1 MTATGRLFWIETRR
15 SIGLL
20 AFPVLAGL
28 AWLAWYLN
36 QRSAETHQGI
46 TVWPQ
51 TSIDIAFA
59 VALVGPAAGGLA
71 AWVAG
76 RDRRRGLGDLLA
88 TTPAPVTRRE
98 LTLLTAT
105 TIWALLAFVAAGIYQ
120 GIVTAREATW
130 GGPVWPPIFIAGLA
144 ITAQAAIG
152 YAAGSFAGSPLTS
165 RLMAGLVP
173 ILLFG
178 AQVWPTTIRGGDVM
192 LGPTMGTSNYP
203 YENLS
208 PVTVIQ
214 DIGGSV
220 YWSPRMD
227 LFWAAAAWFAG
238 LGAFALAIMVL
249 RRRRR
254 SPVAWGTVVAAVLA
268 LVVGWTQ
275 LVPAQVYAVPP
286 PSRAIAYEPVCTHR
300 SIEICVH
307 PAYESV
313 LDDTADIVDAVVRPL
328 AGLPGFPVRAE
339 QVRPDREGEAIFGPQ
354 ALGPVAPGLLGIVPA
369 VPETADVTEASYVA
383 VAAVTGQTDW
393 FVEFPTAAQSAIA
406 IWLMRQAGWDLD
418 LDDLTWKGGNEDIEA
433 SPVFV
438 PPPDDLFIE
447 EPTTREGADAIVERS
462 MGEIMNA
469 SERFGA
475 LSPEV
480 QHAWLEANFAALRA
494 GELTLEDLP

>member
-1 MTATGRLFWIETRR
+1 
-15 SIGLL
+15 
-20 AFPVLAGL
+20 
-28 AWLAWYLN
+28 
-36 QRSAETHQGI
+36 
-46 TVWPQ
+46 
-51 TSIDIAFA
+51 
-59 VALVGPAAGGLA
+59 
-71 AWVAG
+71 
-76 RDRRRGLGDLLA
+76 LGDLLA
-88 TTPAPVTRRE
+88 TTPVPVTRRE

-227 LFWAAAAWFAG
+227 LFWAAAAWLVG

-475 LSPEV
+475 LSPEGH
-480 QHAWLEANFAALRA
+480 HAWLEANFAALRA